1 LAFINITIIEIKNFK
16 NNLNIYYYS
25 EKMATKKDIIIKKFL
40 QYEKDVKEIIDTSII
55 PSLEDIDVLDL
66 LLYTNLYFNNEQD
79 KRKTIIHLIDMQG
92 IDITQEQFDKAM
104 PMTIDLIEWLL
115 KFQKEN

>member
-1 LAFINITIIEIKNFK
+1 
-16 NNLNIYYYS
+16 
-25 EKMATKKDIIIKKFL
+25 MATKKDIIIKKFL
-40 QYEKDVKEIIDTSII
+40 QYESEIKKIIDTSII

-66 LLYTNLYFNNEQD
+66 LLYINLYFNNEQD
-79 KRKTIIHLIDMQG
+79 KKKTIIYLIDMQS

-104 PMTIDLIEWLL
+104 PMTLDLIEWLL

>member
-1 LAFINITIIEIKNFK
+1 
-16 NNLNIYYYS
+16 
-25 EKMATKKDIIIKKFL
+25 MATKKDKIIKKFL

-66 LLYTNLYFNNEQD
+66 LLYINLYFNNEHD
-79 KRKTIIHLIDMQG
+79 KRKTIIYLIDMQG

>member
-1 LAFINITIIEIKNFK
+1 
-16 NNLNIYYYS
+16 
-25 EKMATKKDIIIKKFL
+25 MATKKDIIIKKFL

-66 LLYTNLYFNNEQD
+66 LLYINLHFNNEQD
-79 KRKTIIHLIDMQG
+79 KRKTIIYLIDMQG